1 MEQYSGSLL
10 DKTKKIL
17 PVILK
22 YNWFMTYRSLKGLK
36 SILYQMSKRT
46 RFPSNMSL
54 EVLNLEKKYSNSEL
68 DFKIF
73 FNELED
79 FVRREKENIL

>member
-1 MEQYSGSLL
+1 
-10 DKTKKIL
+10 
-17 PVILK
+17 
-22 YNWFMTYRSLKGLK
+22 MTYRSLKGLK

-54 EVLNLEKKYSNSEL
+54 EVLNIKKKYSNSEL

>member
-1 MEQYSGSLL
+1 
-10 DKTKKIL
+10 
-17 PVILK
+17 
-22 YNWFMTYRSLKGLK
+22 MTYRSLKGLK